1 MLFGY
6 RRPKT
11 RTPYLEYPIGK
22 LSQPDEHQLQMS
34 VGDILEL
41 DRALLHMQGPARLA
55 LRDMT
60 IWPLNDEVLKEMR
73 AKQHETEEADHRIVY
88 P

>member
-1 MLFGY
+1 
-6 RRPKT
+6 
-11 RTPYLEYPIGK
+11 
-22 LSQPDEHQLQMS
+22 MS

-41 DRALLHMQGPARLA
+41 DRALWHMQGPSRLA

-60 IWPLNDEVLKEMR
+60 IWPLDDEVLKEMR
-73 AKQHETEEADHRIVY
+73 AKQHESEEADRRIVY

>member
-1 MLFGY
+1 
-6 RRPKT
+6 
-11 RTPYLEYPIGK
+11 
-22 LSQPDEHQLQMS
+22 MS

-41 DRALLHMQGPARLA
+41 DRALSHMNAPERLA

-60 IWPLNDEVLKEMR
+60 IWLLNDEVLKEMR
-73 AKQHETEEADHRIVY
+73 AKQHESEEADRKIVY